1 MGPDIVILGAGGHAR
16 VVADACLE
24 AGRALRGFLAREAGP
39 RPLPAPLLGDD
50 RLLPSPD
57 LAGCEFLIG
66 IGTEALRAECA
77 ERVRACGHRFATVVH
92 PRAIVAR
99 DVALGAGAV
108 VFAGAVLN
116 PGAAVGPLAVVNTAA
131 TIDHDSTLAECAQ
144 VGPGGRVAGE
154 VSIGARAFIGTGAI
168 VLPGRSVGED
178 AIVGAGAV
186 VTRDVPAGTTVV
198 GVPAAPIG

>member
-1 MGPDIVILGAGGHAR
+1 MSSLTLASKRGERFAASWHAR
-16 VVADACLE
+16 PGLPFSVERTAKGLQLPVYTKYTHNNQRVRTLLRKAD
-24 AGRALRGFLAREAGP
+24 
-39 RPLPAPLLGDD
+39 GD
-50 RLLPSPD
+50 L
-57 LAGCEFLIG
+57 
-66 IGTEALRAECA
+66 EALRAECA